1 MSAVSCDPSHAEDN
15 AVLINLRETDGREAD
30 FRMLD
35 ASGNPV
41 PFTVVN
47 VLDEDMGG
55 EVKSYRLKP
64 YENIFIRV
72 DGI

>member
-1 MSAVSCDPSHAEDN
+1 
-15 AVLINLRETDGREAD
+15 
-30 FRMLD
+30 MLD